1 MGIIE
6 GQEVSSSYD
15 PLLSKLVV
23 WDSNRADAIDKMNY
37 ALGNFVVLGLIT
49 NQPFLKEVISNEEF
63 VKGNFDTN
71 FISENFANWELED
84 IPLEAIASALLS
96 SKSSSSAVVSKDSST
111 VVSSPWNQKGHWR
124 QGL

>member
-1 MGIIE
+1 
-6 GQEVSSSYD
+6 
-15 PLLSKLVV
+15 
-23 WDSNRADAIDKMNY
+23 MNY

-71 FISENFANWELED
+71 FISENFADWKLED

-96 SKSSSSAVVSKDSST
+96 SKSSSSAVVSKDSNA